1 MRETAHDYLA
11 RVLNLIQENA
21 LNRRKVDW
29 GGFRR
34 EAYEAIADA
43 ASPSDAYGQIR
54 KAIAALN
61 DPHTFFLTPDDVAGA
76 FGEEATTAAP
86 VPSGRLVDGRYPL
99 VVLPEATGVEE
110 ADRRYVETGAAL
122 VRELDAHRPG
132 GWIVDLRGNTGGN
145 MYPMMTV
152 LAPLLADG
160 LLGSFVDGDGQTT
173 GRWNL
178 RDGIVHHDEE
188 AMSPVPNPYRLTAPD
203 IRVAVLIDGRTM
215 SAAEATLIAFL
226 GKRNVRTFGEPT
238 AGLATGNAAIELSD
252 GAMLVLTAVREAD
265 RLGRVYGD
273 APIQPDEIVP
283 TQDALT
289 PAVAWLQT

>member
-1 MRETAHDYLA
+1 
-11 RVLNLIQENA
+11 
-21 LNRRKVDW
+21 
-29 GGFRR
+29 
-34 EAYEAIADA
+34 
-43 ASPSDAYGQIR
+43 
-54 KAIAALN
+54 
-61 DPHTFFLTPDDVAGA
+61 
-76 FGEEATTAAP
+76 
-86 VPSGRLVDGRYPL
+86 
-99 VVLPEATGVEE
+99 
-110 ADRRYVETGAAL
+110 
-122 VRELDAHRPG
+122 
-132 GWIVDLRGNTGGN
+132 
-145 MYPMMTV
+145 
-152 LAPLLADG
+152 
-160 LLGSFVDGDGQTT
+160 
-173 GRWNL
+173 
-178 RDGIVHHDEE
+178 
-188 AMSPVPNPYRLTAPD
+188 MSPVPNPYQLTAPD

>member
-1 MRETAHDYLA
+1 MPETAHDYLSG
-11 RVLNLIQENA
+11 VFNLIQENA

-29 GGFRR
+29 EGLRR
-34 EAYEAIADA
+34 EAYEAIAGA
-43 ASPSDAYGQIR
+43 TSPPDTYGQIR
-54 KAIAALN
+54 KAIAALA
-61 DPHTFFLTPDDVAGA
+61 DPHTLFLTPDDVAAA

-86 VPSGRLVDGRYPL
+86 LPSGRLVDGHPL
-99 VVLPEATGVEE
+99 VVVPEATGVEE
-110 ADRRYVETGAAL
+110 ADRRYVDTGAAL
-122 VRELDAHRPG
+122 IRELDAHRPG

-152 LAPLLADG
+152 LAPLLGDG
-160 LLGSFVDGDGQTT
+160 PLGSFVDGDGQTT

-178 RDGIVHHDEE
+178 RDGIIHLDEE
-188 AMSPVPNPYRLTAPD
+188 AMSPVPNPYQLAVPQA
-203 IRVAVLIDGRTM
+203 RVAVLIDGKTM

-226 GKRNVRTFGEPT
+226 GGKNVRTFGEPT

-265 RLGRVYGD
+265 RLGREYGN
-273 APIQPDEIVP
+273 APIRPDEIV
-283 TQDALT
+283 QARDALA